1 MIIAAGWFFAA
12 SRPSPRVT
20 VLVFNG
26 NAGNRAHRGPWAAA
40 PPKTLLILPDAD
52 HNDYELLAGDKM
64 MQAIARFLRTL
75 T

>member
-1 MIIAAGWFFAA
+1 MVLRGIKTFAA
-12 SRPSPRVT
+12 RHGSRLPW
-20 VLVFNG
+20 
-26 NAGNRAHRGPWAAA
+26 NAGNRAHRRSWAAA